1 MGVLGIYYIQVNI
14 CQFYQIIYLI
24 SFYLFFINIC
34 LYLNEFAERT
44 IYIYIWSLFT
54 TTTPIPPP
62 PPQKKSKFTFLL
74 PCFEKEKFDLF
85 IVKTFLFYIA
95 L

>member
-44 IYIYIWSLFT
+44 IYIYIYGPYSQQQHPSLPLPRKKNQNLHFYYLVLRKRNSIFLSSKLFFFT
-54 TTTPIPPP
+54 
-62 PPQKKSKFTFLL
+62 
-74 PCFEKEKFDLF
+74 
-85 IVKTFLFYIA
+85 
-95 L
+95 